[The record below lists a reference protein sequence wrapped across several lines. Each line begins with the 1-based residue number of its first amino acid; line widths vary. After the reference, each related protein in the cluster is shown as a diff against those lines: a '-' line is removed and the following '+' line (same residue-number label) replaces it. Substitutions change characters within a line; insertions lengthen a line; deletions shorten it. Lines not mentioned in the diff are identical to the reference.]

1 MIHLT
6 DQENHT
12 VIDSSPNVKQDDSL
26 LGFCIW
32 IDSSSFAKAHKKNR
46 KVVNKKI
53 FRSFGHGS
61 RTDRA

>member
-12 VIDSSPNVKQDDSL
+12 VIDSSTNVKQDDSL

-32 IDSSSFAKAHKKNR
+32 IDSSSFAKSLKE
-46 KVVNKKI
+46 I
-53 FRSFGHGS
+53 ERS
-61 RTDRA
+61 

>member
-32 IDSSSFAKAHKKNR
+32 IDSSSFAKVLKKKKGR
-46 KVVNKKI
+46 KQKI
-53 FRSFGHGS
+53 FRSFGNES

>member
-32 IDSSSFAKAHKKNR
+32 IDFFSFAKSLKKLKGR
-46 KVVNKKI
+46 KQKFI
-53 FRSFGHGS
+53 RSFGNES

>member
-26 LGFCIW
+26 LGLCIS
-32 IDSSSFAKAHKKNR
+32 IDITSFAKSLKGKKM
-46 KVVNKKI
+46 NKKI
-53 FRSFGHGS
+53 LSEFIELV
-61 RTDRA
+61 A

>member
-32 IDSSSFAKAHKKNR
+32 IDSSSFAKVPKKTER
-46 KVVNKKI
+46 L
-53 FRSFGHGS
+53 
-61 RTDRA
+61 

>member
-1 MIHLT
+1 MSPLKKCFLEENFLMIHLT

-32 IDSSSFAKAHKKNR
+32 IDSSSFAK
-46 KVVNKKI
+46 VLKKI
-53 FRSFGHGS
+53 ERL
-61 RTDRA
+61 

>member
-26 LGFCIW
+26 LGFCIL
-32 IDSSSFAKAHKKNR
+32 IDYSSFAKSLKE
-46 KVVNKKI
+46 I
-53 FRSFGHGS
+53 ERS
-61 RTDRA
+61 

>member
-32 IDSSSFAKAHKKNR
+32 IDSSSFAKVLKKKQKGCKQKNFQELWPW
-46 KVVNKKI
+46 I
-53 FRSFGHGS
+53 
-61 RTDRA
+61 